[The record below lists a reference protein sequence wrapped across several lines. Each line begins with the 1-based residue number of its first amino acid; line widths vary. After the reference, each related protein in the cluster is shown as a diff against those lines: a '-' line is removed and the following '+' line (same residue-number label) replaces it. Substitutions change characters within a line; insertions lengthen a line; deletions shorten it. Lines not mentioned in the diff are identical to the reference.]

1 MADVFT
7 IDDLNA
13 LAALT
18 AADEFPVW
26 DSEESGESTKKI
38 TAQNMTASVKA
49 LGSLVNTSEMNNALA
64 GKQNTLTFDT
74 TPTTGSTNPVTSGG
88 VADAIQQSTA
98 FSPDYVN
105 TVDVSYTSSNQSYIA
120 PNNGYIRINIG
131 ELTTGI
137 QIKINNRVLF
147 YTAPAYYGISKIGVH
162 LIIPIAKSDDL
173 RIIYDSTSAFKNP
186 SLQFIPL
193 K

>member
-1 MADVFT
+1 MT
-7 IDDLNA
+7 IDELNT
-13 LAALT
+13 LDALT

-26 DSEESGESTKKI
+26 DSEESGEPTKKI
-38 TAQNMTASVKA
+38 TAQNMAASVKT

-120 PNNGYIRINIG
+120 PNNGYIRINVG

-147 YTAPAYYGISKIGVH
+147 YTAPSYYGTSKIGVH